1 MNAYPEHLAKG
12 SFRELINSVLFF
24 IALVLFVS
32 TIGVVF
38 YVAV

>member
-1 MNAYPEHLAKG
+1 MNAHIDHIAKG
-12 SFRELINSVLFF
+12 SGRELLDSVLFF
-24 IALVLFVS
+24 IALFLFVS